1 MFSPTADS
9 PTDRSTDLVL
19 DRLDPATVHALRR
32 TLIRLASAQEEAA
45 AAEAAN
51 IPYWEP
57 YPLHALGLRS
67 AATTLR
73 AAADALP
80 TEMARFSA

>member
-9 PTDRSTDLVL
+9 PTARSMDLVL
-19 DRLDPATVHALRR
+19 DRLDPATVRALQMI
-32 TLIRLASAQEEAA
+32 LIRLASAQDEAA
-45 AAEAAN
+45 AAEMAN
-51 IPYWEP
+51 ISYWEP

-80 TEMARFSA
+80 TAMMRISA

>member
-1 MFSPTADS
+1 MPKPTTDS
-9 PTDRSTDLVL
+9 ITAPETDLA
-19 DRLDPATVHALRR
+19 LDPLTAWALQKA
-32 TLIRLASAQEEAA
+32 LIRLAKAQDDAA
-45 AAEAAN
+45 AAETAN

-67 AATTLR
+67 AANTLR

-80 TEMARFSA
+80 TAMARFSP